1 MGEWLLMMGEWLLVM
16 GELIM
21 CDGLKIDR
29 KRSRPKRAT

>member
-21 CDGLKIDR
+21 CDGLKMDR
-29 KRSRPKRAT
+29 KRSRPERAT